1 MNTLSF
7 LIGGVLPIVAILV
20 FVIGMIYRIHSWVKA
35 PQPGKMTLFPAP
47 ANPNTSVI
55 AEALF
60 FPSLF
65 RGDRI
70 LWLFSW
76 VFHAT
81 LVLVALGHL
90 RVITG
95 FIDRALM
102 GMGMTKEGIA
112 ALSAG
117 AGGIAGVI
125 LLGTGM
131 LLLIRRL
138 AIDRVRQVSGVPDF
152 FALLLLVAIILTG
165 DLMRFGSHF
174 DLGLTRE
181 WFRSLLALSP
191 QVPQN
196 GTFLVHILLALL
208 LIMYIP
214 FSKIL
219 HMGGIFFTQS
229 LIKGGK

>member
-1 MNTLSF
+1 VNTLSF
-7 LIGGVLPIVAILV
+7 LVGGVLPIVAILV
-20 FVIGMIYRIHSWVKA
+20 FFVGMIYRIRVWMKT

-47 ANPNTSVI
+47 ENPTKSVI
-55 AEALF
+55 AEAVF

-65 RGDRI
+65 KGDRI
-70 LWLFSW
+70 LWLFAW
-76 VFHAT
+76 VFHVT
-81 LVLVALGHL
+81 LALVALGHI

-95 FIDRALM
+95 LVDRTLM
-102 GMGMTKEGIA
+102 GMGMTEEGIA
-112 ALSAG
+112 SMSATIG
-117 AGGIAGVI
+117 GVAGII
-125 LLGTGM
+125 LLGTGA

-138 AIDRVRQVSGVPDF
+138 TINRVRQVSGVPDF

-165 DLMRFGSHF
+165 DMMRFGAHF
-174 DLGLTRE
+174 DLGLTRD
-181 WFRSLLALSP
+181 WFWSLLKFSP

-196 GTFLVHILLALL
+196 GMFLVHILLAFF

-229 LIKGGK
+229 LIRR